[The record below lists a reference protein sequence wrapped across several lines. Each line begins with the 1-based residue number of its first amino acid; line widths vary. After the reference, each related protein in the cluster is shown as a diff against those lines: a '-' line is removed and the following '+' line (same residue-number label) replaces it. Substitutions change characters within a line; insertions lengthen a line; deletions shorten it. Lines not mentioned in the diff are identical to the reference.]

1 MGVAWFLHP
10 HVVLGPLSRA
20 PGGFRQFDPFLVAAD
35 RILENRLLAVD
46 LDFRHRRRLG
56 FLVVWA
62 LVKKT
67 HRVNPSLCCAA
78 RWDRERGA
86 REVWSTM
93 HLLAPG
99 RLRSAHTCRRQII
112 EAPN

>member
-67 HRVNPSLCCAA
+67 HRVNPSFLVLCCSVGPLTWRA
-78 RWDRERGA
+78 RSVVHHASPRARATRERPY
-86 REVWSTM
+86 
-93 HLLAPG
+93 L
-99 RLRSAHTCRRQII
+99 
-112 EAPN
+112 